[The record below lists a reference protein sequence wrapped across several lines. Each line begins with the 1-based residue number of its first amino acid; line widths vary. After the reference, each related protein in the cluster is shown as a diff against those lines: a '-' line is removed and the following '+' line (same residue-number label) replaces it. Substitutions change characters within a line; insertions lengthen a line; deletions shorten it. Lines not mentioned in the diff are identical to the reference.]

1 MDETVRAVILAGGRG
16 RRLEP
21 YTSVLPKPLM
31 PVGDRA
37 IVEIMVDRLVEYGV
51 TDITLC
57 VGYLA
62 HLIEAVFNGRP
73 RGAAM
78 TYVHEETPLGT
89 AGPLRLITGL
99 DRTFLL
105 MNGDLLTDLPFD
117 ELVAAHRRAGNIV
130 TIAAHERKHVVD
142 YGILQTEPGEFPR
155 LVAYHEK
162 PETSLLVS
170 MGIYVLEPEALD
182 RIPESGYFDF
192 PQLVQS
198 LMDEGC
204 RVGTFPFSGY
214 WLDIGRRDDYELALD
229 YWHRNVA
236 PEGDGQDVE
245 RASLSEALDAGARSS
260 ESATPFRAVHRPP
273 GP

>member
-1 MDETVRAVILAGGRG
+1 MDGTVRAVILAGGRG

-37 IVEIMVDRLVEYGV
+37 IVEIMVDRLVECGV

-73 RGAAM
+73 RGARI
-78 TYVHEETPLGT
+78 TYVYEESPLGT
-89 AGPLRLITGL
+89 AGPLRLVSGL
-99 DRTFLL
+99 DGTFLM
-105 MNGDLLTDLPFD
+105 MNGDLLTDLRFD
-117 ELVAAHRRAGNIV
+117 ELLEAHQRAGNAV
-130 TIAAHERKHVVD
+130 TIAAHERKHVMD

-162 PETSLLVS
+162 PETSMLVS
-170 MGIYVLEPEALD
+170 MGIYVIEPDVLEL
-182 RIPESGYFDF
+182 IPGAGYFDF
-192 PQLVQS
+192 PQLIHR
-198 LMDEGC
+198 LLDEDQ

-214 WLDIGRRDDYELALD
+214 WLDIGRRDDYELAQD
-229 YWHRNVA
+229 QW
-236 PEGDGQDVE
+236 DG
-245 RASLSEALDAGARSS
+245 AGALRGGG
-260 ESATPFRAVHRPP
+260 AA
-273 GP
+273 G